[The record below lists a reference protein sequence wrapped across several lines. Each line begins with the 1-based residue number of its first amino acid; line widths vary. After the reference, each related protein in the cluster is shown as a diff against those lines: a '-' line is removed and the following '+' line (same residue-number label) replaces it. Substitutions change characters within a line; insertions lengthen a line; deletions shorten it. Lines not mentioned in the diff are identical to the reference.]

1 MDDLFP
7 PRELVNK
14 CFALVKVTHDRVG
27 YRDLAQR
34 IATKHSLVSLGMT
47 AAISAPRMLHVIGS
61 VAALG
66 KLRVIAFAAIVVSL
80 LLPLFIG
87 HMWWLATIVVIVIE
101 RLIAREERRQLLF
114 LSAVILAL
122 EMLASDF
129 AGWGSALPVA
139 RNQAMKILGC
149 KEENVPTKWLDF
161 YLPRR
166 AFLDATLLASFGP
179 SGATK

>member
-14 CFALVKVTHDRVG
+14 CFALVKSTHDRVG

-34 IATKHSLVSLGMT
+34 VATKHRMVSLAMT
-47 AAISAPRMLHVIGS
+47 PRMLTMIGS

-66 KLRVIAFAAIVVSL
+66 KLRMIAWAAIVASL
-80 LLPLFIG
+80 LLALFISR
-87 HMWWLATIVVIVIE
+87 MWWLATIVVVVIE
-101 RLIAREERRQLLF
+101 RLIARKEREHLLF
-114 LSAVILAL
+114 LSAVVLSL

-139 RNQAMKILGC
+139 RNQAMTILGC
-149 KEENVPTKWLDF
+149 KGEGVPTELLDF

-166 AFLDATLLASFGP
+166 ASLDTTLLASFGP
-179 SGATK
+179 SGARDSTV

>member
-14 CFALVKVTHDRVG
+14 CFALVKSMYDRVG

-34 IATKHSLVSLGMT
+34 VAIKHSMVSLAMT
-47 AAISAPRMLHVIGS
+47 PRMLSMVGS

-66 KLRVIAFAAIVVSL
+66 KLRMIAWAAMVVSL
-80 LLPLFIG
+80 LLALFISRT
-87 HMWWLATIVVIVIE
+87 WWLATIVVIVIE
-101 RLIAREERRQLLF
+101 RVIARKEREQLLF
-114 LSAVILAL
+114 LSGVVLAL

-139 RNQAMKILGC
+139 RNQATTILGC
-149 KEENVPTKWLDF
+149 KGERVPTEWLDF

-166 AFLDATLLASFGP
+166 ASLDATLLASFGP
-179 SGATK
+179 SGATDSMV